1 VSVGVCHAAVVTG
14 DDDKSIGDR
23 TEVVPYD
30 QATRRPGQA
39 AAKKLGRY
47 TLDRIIAQ
55 GGMAEIWLASA
66 DGPSGFSKKV
76 VVKRIRPALIKAAL
90 RQQEKEGGSANRTVE
105 MFVREARLL
114 ARLEH
119 RNIVQVFELG
129 VQPSK
134 REGEPGEH
142 FIVMEYLE
150 GLTLKDLA
158 LRSWEQKQP
167 LPIET
172 VVRIVADAC
181 LGLDHAHRMK
191 DDRGQPANL
200 VHRDISPD
208 NIFVCG
214 NGTAKL
220 LDFGIAKREDQANL
234 TQAGELK
241 GKVPYMSPEQLKGQR
256 VDARTD
262 LFAIGV
268 VLSWLLAGRRPFDGP
283 SDIYTMKAILDDQ
296 PPSLR
301 ELNPHVPPMLEDI
314 VHSCL
319 KKEATARISSAAAL
333 HDALSMWLLSTPGT
347 HVEVAA
353 LVASVR
359 DLDTP
364 GFEVVPVVAAVP
376 STRWRQ
382 AGPSSTVIKAP
393 AVGPV
398 VPVGAPRGRT
408 VVGLDAQGDADTQLQ
423 IDPDDVPS
431 TIPPDTL
438 NYAAPLT
445 AADPDPPRAA
455 PPMPLPSPPAS
466 SPSPSLPPPPP
477 AVVAGLV
484 GRLDLPPLPP
494 ASTPPAPV
502 AASPAAARPAPNPA
516 LNPALTDATPSAV
529 RDTVDLPISQLA
541 DTGTRPWQLPP
552 TSTSPPLHSSP
563 SSSPYSSA
571 APPPQNPAT
580 PPRSP
585 RSRLGAV
592 AAILIGALLAVVV
605 LAGVAFGLGLWPHR
619 EARVVM
625 AVDAGVTPTAVT
637 DAGSAMMVV
646 VDTGA
651 SPGGAGVVVTKQAG
665 VEAGSVDAGSVEAG
679 SVDAGSVDAGSVEA
693 GSVEAGGVDAGV
705 DAIVDL
711 PPGDVDGSVERPR
724 RRRPPRIRAPVA
736 VGEGFLVVQAR
747 PWAKIAIDSLGIGT
761 TPLPAL
767 PLPAGRHRV
776 RLEHNGI
783 VKFQVVEV
791 EAQRTTTIQID
802 MRE

>member
-1 VSVGVCHAAVVTG
+1 VAVCHAAAVTG
-14 DDDKSIGDR
+14 DDDNGIGDR

-55 GGMAEIWLASA
+55 GGMAEIWLATA

-76 VVKRIRPALIKAAL
+76 VVKRIRPGLIKAAL
-90 RQQEKEGGSANRTVE
+90 RQQEKEGSGANRTVE

-150 GLTLKDLA
+150 GVTLKHLA
-158 LRSWEQKQP
+158 LRAWELKQP

-172 VVRIVADAC
+172 VVRVVADAC

-208 NIFVCG
+208 NIFVCD

-234 TQAGELK
+234 TMAGELK
-241 GKVPYMSPEQLKGQR
+241 GKVPYMSPEQLKGLR

-268 VLSWLLAGRRPFDGP
+268 VLYWLLAGRRPFDGP
-283 SDIYTMKAILDDQ
+283 SDIFTMKAILDD
-296 PPSLR
+296 PSPSLR
-301 ELNPHVPPMLEDI
+301 SLNPHVPPMLEDI
-314 VHSCL
+314 VLSCL
-319 KKEATARISSAAAL
+319 QKEASARISSASAL

-347 HVEVAA
+347 HVDVAE
-353 LVASVR
+353 LVASLHDVA
-359 DLDTP
+359 TP

-376 STRWRQ
+376 STRWRPTGTS
-382 AGPSSTVIKAP
+382 APMPAAP
-393 AVGPV
+393 AVVPA

-408 VVGLDAQGDADTQLQ
+408 VVALDDQGEADTQLQ
-423 IDPDDVPS
+423 VDPADVPS
-431 TIPPDTL
+431 TIPPATQVRGM
-438 NYAAPLT
+438 PLT
-445 AADPDPPRAA
+445 ADGPTQQRAA
-455 PPMPLPSPPAS
+455 PPISLLPLPPAAA
-466 SPSPSLPPPPP
+466 LPPPPP

-484 GRLDLPPLPP
+484 TTGPSSSPPSPPSPPSLPPAQTPPLPP
-494 ASTPPAPV
+494 PPVTDPASAT
-502 AASPAAARPAPNPA
+502 RPAPRPSWKDTAPPA
-516 LNPALTDATPSAV
+516 M
-529 RDTVDLPISQLA
+529 RDTVDLGLSELA
-541 DTGTRPWQLPP
+541 ELDTRPQQRLS
-552 TSTSPPLHSSP
+552 STSSSPPSP
-563 SSSPYSSA
+563 SSPASITTPSPRPVPS
-571 APPPQNPAT
+571 T
-580 PPRSP
+580 PL
-585 RSRLGAV
+585 RSRLWPI
-592 AAILIGALLAVVV
+592 AATLTGALLAVVV
-605 LAGVAFGLGLWPHR
+605 LAGVAWGLDLWPR
-619 EARVVM
+619 RATPVV
-625 AVDAGVTPTAVT
+625 AAVVDAGIAPAVVDAGIVAVAAVVDAGAVAAVADAGTTADGGLAPAVGIV
-637 DAGSAMMVV
+637 DAGSAE
-646 VDTGA
+646 G
-651 SPGGAGVVVTKQAG
+651 
-665 VEAGSVDAGSVEAG
+665 
-679 SVDAGSVDAGSVEA
+679 
-693 GSVEAGGVDAGV
+693 
-705 DAIVDL
+705 L
-711 PPGDVDGSVERPR
+711 PPGADSDAGTELPAGDVEEPHDDPVDGGVERSR
-724 RRRPPRIRAPVA
+724 RRRPPRLRAPGA

-747 PWAKIAIDSLGIGT
+747 PWAKIAIDNLGIGT

-776 RLEHNGI
+776 RLEHQGI

-791 EAQRTTTIQID
+791 EAQKTTTIQVD

>member
-1 VSVGVCHAAVVTG
+1 VTG
-14 DDDKSIGDR
+14 DDDNGIGDR

-55 GGMAEIWLASA
+55 GGMAEIWLAAA

-90 RQQEKEGGSANRTVE
+90 RQQEKDGGGANRTVE

-158 LRSWEQKQP
+158 LRAWEQKQP

-172 VVRIVADAC
+172 IVRVVADAC

-208 NIFVCG
+208 NIFVCD

-234 TQAGELK
+234 TMAGELK
-241 GKVPYMSPEQLKGQR
+241 GKVPYMSPEQLKGLR
-256 VDARTD
+256 VDGRTD

-268 VLSWLLAGRRPFDGP
+268 VLYWLLGGRRPFDGP
-283 SDIYTMKAILDDQ
+283 SDIFTMKAILDD
-296 PPSLR
+296 PPPPLR
-301 ELNPHVPPMLEDI
+301 TLNPHVPAMLEEI
-314 VHSCL
+314 VLSCL
-319 KKEATARISSAAAL
+319 HKEPSARISSAAAL
-333 HDALSMWLLSTPGT
+333 HDALSMWLLSTPGAVVS
-347 HVEVAA
+347 VEEV
-353 LVASVR
+353 VASLR
-359 DLDTP
+359 DCPTP
-364 GFEVVPVVAAVP
+364 GFEVVPAVAAVP
-376 STRWRQ
+376 SSRWRPPG
-382 AGPSSTVIKAP
+382 ASSP
-393 AVGPV
+393 ALPATPI

-408 VVGLDAQGDADTQLQ
+408 VVALDDGEPDTQLQ
-423 IDPDDVPS
+423 VDPADVPS
-431 TIPPDTL
+431 TIPPVTQVR
-438 NYAAPLT
+438 AAPVT
-445 AADPDPPRAA
+445 ADGPTQQRAA
-455 PPMPLPSPPAS
+455 PPISLLPLPPVA
-466 SPSPSLPPPPP
+466 PPPPP
-477 AVVAGLV
+477 AIVSALV
-484 GRLDLPPLPP
+484 PTVPVGPPPSPPPSLPP
-494 ASTPPAPV
+494 AQTPLLPPPPV
-502 AASPAAARPAPNPA
+502 TDPAAATRPTSRPSWRDAAPPA
-516 LNPALTDATPSAV
+516 M
-529 RDTVDLPISQLA
+529 RDTVDLSPAQLA
-541 DTGTRPWQLPP
+541 ELDTRPQQR
-552 TSTSPPLHSSP
+552 P
-563 SSSPYSSA
+563 SSSSPASITAPAPAIVDVDVALASSRRGAIA
-571 APPPQNPAT
+571 AT
-580 PPRSP
+580 
-585 RSRLGAV
+585 LVGAC
-592 AAILIGALLAVVV
+592 LAVVV
-605 LAGVAFGLGLWPHR
+605 LGGVAWGLGLWPSSDPV
-619 EARVVM
+619 ASAVVDAGAVAVVVDAGAAVAVG
-625 AVDAGVTPTAVT
+625 AVDAGVVVAAV
-637 DAGSAMMVV
+637 
-646 VDTGA
+646 
-651 SPGGAGVVVTKQAG
+651 
-665 VEAGSVDAGSVEAG
+665 VDAGSVEPMPVG
-679 SVDAGSVDAGSVEA
+679 SDADAGTELPDGDVEA
-693 GSVEAGGVDAGV
+693 SEPDGGVD
-705 DAIVDL
+705 
-711 PPGDVDGSVERPR
+711 PRPR
-724 RRRPPRIRAPVA
+724 RRRPPRLRSPSA

-747 PWAKIAIDSLGIGT
+747 PWAKVAIDNLGIGT

-776 RLEHNGI
+776 RLEHQGI

-791 EAQRTTTIQID
+791 EAHKTTTIQVD